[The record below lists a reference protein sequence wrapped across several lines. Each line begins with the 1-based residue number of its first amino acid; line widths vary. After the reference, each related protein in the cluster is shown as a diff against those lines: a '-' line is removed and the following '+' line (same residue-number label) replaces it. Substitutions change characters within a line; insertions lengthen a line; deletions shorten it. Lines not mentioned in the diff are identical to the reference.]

1 MVRDGEGHEALT
13 KTASDRCRKG
23 WFKDSGRNLWEV
35 GGGGVELFIDLSSMA
50 APMST
55 RINNVNRLMDQ

>member
-1 MVRDGEGHEALT
+1 MGG
-13 KTASDRCRKG
+13 S
-23 WFKDSGRNLWEV
+23 
-35 GGGGVELFIDLSSMA
+35 GGGAELFIDLSSMA